1 MSENITLYSAGGK
14 ITFGREGF
22 ILHEIEIAPPKIR
35 AGVIGVRHITVCGYI
50 LPSGEEDAARRASL
64 QSLTRRVMRLVTAED
79 GFFLE
84 EGNRILHLYAA
95 EAPDFSREAPFAE
108 GDAACFTLR
117 ALTSEDDPFFT
128 AENKFVAARG
138 MEGKLIFPLTITG
151 NTVMATLSRQG
162 EILCENPGDVPC
174 GFTLSV
180 QAEDGPLTSLKI
192 SLGDEYLHIDY
203 PLQTGEILTVCTVPG
218 QKNVYSGG
226 RSILSAVDW
235 SSTFFSLPVG
245 DNRIHWQ
252 AEGEGYPRLTLHVT
266 PLYL

>member
-1 MSENITLYSAGGK
+1 MSESITLYSAGGK

-22 ILHEIEIAPPKIR
+22 ILHEIEIAPPNIR
-35 AGVIGVRHITVCGYI
+35 AGVIGERRITVCGYI

-64 QSLTRRVMRLVTAED
+64 QALSRRVMRLATAED
-79 GFFLE
+79 GFYLE
-84 EGNRILHLYAA
+84 EGDRTLHLYAS

-128 AENKFVAARG
+128 AENKSVAARG
-138 MEGKLIFPLTITG
+138 MEGKLIFPLAITG
-151 NTVMATLSRQG
+151 NTVMAALSRQG

-180 QAEDGPLTSLKI
+180 QAENGPLTSLMI
-192 SLGDEYLHIDY
+192 SLGEEYLHIDH
-203 PLQTGEILTVCTVPG
+203 PLQTGETITVCTVPG
-218 QKNVYSGG
+218 QKNVYSEG

-235 SSTFFSLPVG
+235 SSSFFSLPVG
-245 DNRIHWQ
+245 DNRILWQ